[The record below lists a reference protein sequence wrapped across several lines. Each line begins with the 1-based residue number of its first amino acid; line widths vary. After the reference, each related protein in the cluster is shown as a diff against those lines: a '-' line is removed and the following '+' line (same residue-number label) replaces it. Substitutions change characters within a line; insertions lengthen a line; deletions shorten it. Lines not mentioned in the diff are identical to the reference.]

1 MPRSA
6 LAVGTH
12 ENWLEQHRY
21 LNMDELREHK
31 KEGLRHGPL
40 LSPLGQLLVPPG
52 QSTLRRARRLMVRY
66 GSARRPPAHRPSFRA
81 LQMGHEMVASDIDLT
96 LFGQPPLDTRG

>member
-6 LAVGTH
+6 LAVETH

-40 LSPLGQLLVPPG
+40 LSPLGQLPVPPG
-52 QSTLRRARRLMVRY
+52 QSTLRRTRRLMVRY
-66 GSARRPPAHRPSFRA
+66 ASGRLRTGPVLEPCRWGTKWSPP
-81 LQMGHEMVASDIDLT
+81 T
-96 LFGQPPLDTRG
+96 LI